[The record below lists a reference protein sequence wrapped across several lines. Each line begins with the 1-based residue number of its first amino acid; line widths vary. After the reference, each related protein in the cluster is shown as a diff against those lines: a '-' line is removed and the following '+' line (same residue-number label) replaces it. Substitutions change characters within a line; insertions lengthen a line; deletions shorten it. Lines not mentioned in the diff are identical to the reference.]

1 MQIPLKYDFTI
12 ADLHRMSFRYSREGG
27 KHGVSPIMLAG
38 DGQITGH
45 RHRNEASWKI
55 IDGKIAFYTAD
66 GTPSTIFDQTSTAD
80 GKVVLRGDYLL
91 QPEKK
96 IVHLL
101 EQIDFSWEHRP
112 RHHALTSRFLASEVK
127 RYGWK
132 IGDHTYGRPM
142 VLEKS
147 MAKLNIGKFCSIAAN
162 VTVVLGNHRTDG
174 VTTYP
179 FATMKKFWPAMSSVD
194 ANDHVTKGDINI
206 GSDVWIGCG
215 VTIMSGVEIGHGA
228 VVAANSVV
236 TKNIPPYAI
245 AGGSPA
251 KVIKFRHGTATVEK
265 LLKSEWWELADA
277 ELNGVLPLMMQDL
290 GAFLIKV
297 VRS

>member
-1 MQIPLKYDFTI
+1 MIQTSLNYDFTI
-12 ADLHRMSFRYSREGG
+12 TDLCRMSFRYSREGG
-27 KHGVSPIMLAG
+27 KHGVSPIMLTA

-45 RHRNEASWKI
+45 RHRNEASWKVV
-55 IDGKIAFYTAD
+55 DGKVAFFTAD
-66 GTPSTIFDQTSTAD
+66 GLPSTIFEQSDSAD
-80 GKVVLRGDYLL
+80 GKVVLRGEYLL

-101 EQIDFSWEHRP
+101 EQVDFSWENRP
-112 RHHALTSRFLASEVK
+112 RHHALTSRFLAAEIK

-132 IGDHTYGRPM
+132 IGDHTYGRPT

-179 FATMKKFWPAMSSVD
+179 FATMKQFWPAMSSID
-194 ANDHVTKGDINI
+194 FNDHVTKGDVNI

-228 VVAANSVV
+228 VIAANSVV
-236 TKNIPPYAI
+236 TKDIQPYSI
-245 AGGSPA
+245 VGGNPA
-251 KVIKFRHGTATVEK
+251 KLIKLRVSEAKVKSLLRMRWWEWSDEK
-265 LLKSEWWELADA
+265 LNAR
-277 ELNGVLPLMMQDL
+277 LPIMMRSIDEFL
-290 GAFLIKV
+290 GSL
-297 VRS
+297 